1 MISRSN
7 IVAYISFLYQ
17 KKFGQE
23 APQDLLDSWNGL
35 NDSEVNIHLT
45 GLYKHWNLDAI
56 SSKNFE
62 QEFLGQSRSNHI
74 PIMPT
79 PPPAPA
85 QKIEYPTHNT
95 PMEHQNFSNVPPEP
109 FNAALVQKK
118 SNAGM
123 WIAIIVGLLVVG
135 GLAYYF
141 LEIEKQNTNVPNE
154 VKATDTA
161 NTAVATAKPTE
172 TIEPAAPP
180 QTEDDR
186 TNAREIQTLLSAE
199 QSRNFDE
206 IYQHF
211 SPNMERYWDI
221 NYPTYDEL
229 KDRYQGTWDKT
240 QNNQHSNIKVEK
252 VSDNTYD
259 VSTTYSYF
267 SVKDQKEKKVNS
279 KVRFVFDADH
289 KIIKTYGL

>member
-1 MISRSN
+1 MISRTN
-7 IVAYISFLYQ
+7 IVAYINFLYQ

-23 APQDLLDSWNGL
+23 APPDLLDSWNGL
-35 NDSEVNIHLT
+35 SDSEVNIHLN

-62 QEFLGQSRSNHI
+62 QEFLGQTRSHA

-79 PPPAPA
+79 PPPAP
-85 QKIEYPTHNT
+85 KIEYPTHST
-95 PMEHQNFSNVPPEP
+95 PMEKQNFSNVPPEP
-109 FNAALVQKK
+109 FNAQMGTKK
-118 SNAGM
+118 SGSGG
-123 WIAIIVGLLVVG
+123 WIAAIIGLLLIG

-141 LEIEKQNTNVPNE
+141 LEIDKQNTDVPNE
-154 VKATDTA
+154 VKMTDTA
-161 NTAVATAKPTE
+161 NTTKAPEKQAEP
-172 TIEPAAPP
+172 IQPAAPV

-186 TNAREIQTLLSAE
+186 TNAREIQDLLSAE
-199 QSRNFDE
+199 QARNFDE
-206 IYQHF
+206 IYRHF

-229 KDRYQGTWDKT
+229 KARYQGTWDKT
-240 QNNQHSNIKVEK
+240 QNNEHSNIKVEK

-259 VSTTYSYF
+259 VSTTYAYF
-267 SVKDQKEKKVNS
+267 SIKDQKQKRINS
-279 KVRFVFDADH
+279 TVRFVFDADH